1 MVFIFSCIV
10 IFKYLS
16 ILELYIL
23 KKIYILYYER
33 DFCIRYSKISVFDF
47 FRDVLSILC
56 RLGCIIKFRKE
67 VDVR

>member
-1 MVFIFSCIV
+1 MKEIFGLDISG
-10 IFKYLS
+10 
-16 ILELYIL
+16 
-23 KKIYILYYER
+23 
-33 DFCIRYSKISVFDF
+33 SKISVFDF